1 MAEISP
7 KLVHTLSLIMVLTS
21 FAAVEARN
29 LRHATVA
36 YLFQALLICA
46 LLSVYSIENSA
57 LLYWAITALVTKAVL
72 VPYFLWRS
80 TEGVPPETRSLIGF
94 GTSCLVALTILAIMY
109 VFTHAHAKFFVQS
122 AVYIT
127 GTPSSL
133 LSMAETNLAVAF
145 TVFTLGLYAILT
157 HRDAIKTVIGLCLLE
172 NGVHL
177 SLVSLAPTIRETAL
191 AGISTEVVVT
201 VWLLLYVISGIR
213 EKFGTTDT
221 FRLSEL
227 HW

>member
-1 MAEISP
+1 MTEISP

-36 YLFQALLICA
+36 YLCQALLICG
-46 LLSVYSIENSA
+46 LLAVYSIENTA
-57 LLYWAITALVTKAVL
+57 LLYWAVTALVTKAVL
-72 VPYFLWRS
+72 VPAFLWRS
-80 TEGVPPETRSLIGF
+80 TEGVPNESRSLIGF
-94 GTSCLVALTILAIMY
+94 GTSSIVAILVLALMY
-109 VFTHAHAKFFVQS
+109 VFTHAHARFFVQS
-122 AVYIT
+122 GTYQAA
-127 GTPSSL
+127 TPSTL
-133 LSMAETNLAVAF
+133 LSIAETNLAVAF
-145 TVFTLGLYAILT
+145 TVFVLGLYAILT
-157 HRDAIKTVIGLCLLE
+157 RRDAIKTVIGLCLLE

-201 VWLLLYVISGIR
+201 VWLLLYIIGGIR
-213 EKFGTTDT
+213 DKFGTTDT
-221 FRLSEL
+221 SKLSEL